1 MGSPGYGKANHTT
14 RQSVR
19 ALACLLLL
27 LLATA
32 TAWADSSPVTRSH
45 ALAVLG
51 EPALPPDFPH
61 FPYVNPNAPKGGSVN
76 LATLGTFDSFNPFIL
91 RGSAAFGLVSPWI
104 ILPGGSG
111 SGTTVGHVWESLL
124 AGSADEGSAAYGH
137 LAQTI
142 ELPADKMW
150 VAFEIRPEAH
160 FSDGTPVTAEDVAWT
175 YRTLLAHGRPSVRI
189 QFADVADVTVEGPRR
204 VVFHFKTHTN
214 RDLPLLVGGL
224 AVLPKHFFEGRDFE
238 APLTDT
244 PIGSGPYRVAAFDL
258 GRSVTYQRDPNWW
271 AANMPTGR
279 GTNNFDRVRVE
290 YFRERTVSM
299 EAFKAGQIDIRSEN
313 VSKNWATAYDF
324 PAVKAGTV
332 TKRGFSHHLP
342 NGIQGF
348 VMNTRRPVFADRRV
362 RQAIATMFD
371 FEWSNKALFYGA
383 YTRTTSFFSNSDL
396 ASSALPDAAEL
407 ALLEPF
413 RAKLPSEVFTTPF
426 SVPVTDGSGN
436 NREQMRQALALLK
449 EAGWTIKDRKLVD
462 TNGRQMS
469 FTILLDE
476 PSLERPSL
484 PYTETLQKLGID
496 AGVRMVDPA
505 QFQHLTDEF
514 DFDMTIMVYPQS
526 DVPGNE
532 LRDYFSCAAAKAQGS
547 YNVSGVCDPA
557 VDSLI
562 EKIVAAQTKPALRD
576 AARALD
582 RILLWN
588 WYLVPNWGNLEFHI
602 AWWDR
607 FAWPDRPIREGFNFD
622 TWWVDQA
629 KLAANDAARG
639 R

>member
-1 MGSPGYGKANHTT
+1 
-14 RQSVR
+14 VR
-19 ALACLLLL
+19 AIVYLFLLLL
-27 LLATA
+27 LPLA
-32 TAWADSSPVTRSH
+32 AWADSGPVVKSN
-45 ALAVLG
+45 ALTVLG
-51 EPALPPDFPH
+51 APALPPNFSH

-91 RGSAAFGLVSPWI
+91 RGTAAFGLVNPWI

-124 AGSADEGSAAYGH
+124 TGSADEGSTAYGH
-137 LAQTI
+137 LAESI

-150 VAFEIRPEAH
+150 VAFNLRPEAR

-175 YRTLLAHGRPSVRI
+175 YRTLLAHGRPSMKI

-204 VVFHFKTHTN
+204 VVFHFRSNQN
-214 RDLPLLVGGL
+214 RDLPLMVGGL
-224 AVLPKHFFEGRDFE
+224 SVLPKHFFENRDFE
-238 APLTDT
+238 RPLTDA
-244 PIGSGPYRVAAFDL
+244 PIGSGPYRVASFDL
-258 GRSVTYQRDPNWW
+258 GRSITYQRDPNWW
-271 AANMPTGR
+271 ATNMPTGK
-279 GTNNFDRVRVE
+279 GTNNFDQIRVA
-290 YFRERTVSM
+290 YFRDGTVSM

-313 VSKNWATAYDF
+313 VSKNWATAYEF
-324 PAVKAGTV
+324 PAVKAGQV
-332 TKRGFSHHLP
+332 IKRSFSHHLP
-342 NGIQGF
+342 NGIQGYA
-348 VMNTRRPVFADRRV
+348 MNTRRPVFADRRV

-371 FEWSNKALFYGA
+371 FEWSNKALFFGA

-396 ASSALPDAAEL
+396 ASSGLPDAGEL

-413 RAKLPSEVFTTPF
+413 KAKLPTEIFLTPF

-449 EAGWTIKDRKLVD
+449 ETGWTIKDRKLVD
-462 TNGRQMS
+462 ANGQQMS

-476 PSLERPSL
+476 PSLERPTL

-496 AGVRMVDPA
+496 ARVRMVDPA
-505 QFQHLTDEF
+505 QYQRLTDDF
-514 DFDMTIMVYPQS
+514 DFDMTMMVYPQS

-547 YNVSGVCDPA
+547 ANVSGVCDPA
-557 VDSLI
+557 VDALV
-562 EKIVAAQTKPALRD
+562 EKIVTAQTKPPLRD

-582 RILLWN
+582 RVLLQS
-588 WYLVPNWGNLEFHI
+588 WYLVPNWGNLEFHV

-607 FAWPDRPIREGFNFD
+607 FGWPDKPVREGFNFD
-622 TWWVDQA
+622 SWWMEPA
-629 KLAANDAARG
+629 KAAASDAARG